1 VTGWLLDADILS
13 GLRRPHPGR
22 KVVAFV
28 AAQAMKLLHVSTVT
42 LTRIRSGIESL
53 DGATRRG
60 ELTDWLTHKVLS
72 IPGNR
77 SASSA
82 SSILGHS
89 GPGSTQTVC
98 RVR

>member
-1 VTGWLLDADILS
+1 LS
-13 GLRRPHPGR
+13 ELRRPRPSR

-28 AAQAMKLLHVSTVT
+28 AAQAMELLHVSTVT
-42 LTRIRSGIESL
+42 LAEIRSGIELL
-53 DGATRRG
+53 DNATRRG
-60 ELTDWLTHKVLS
+60 DLTDWPTHKVLS
-72 IPGNR
+72 SPGNR

-89 GPGSTQTVC
+89 GPGSIQTVC